1 MEIHLRTL
9 ILLVLSLAGSIGVP
23 VAVSQWAS
31 PGEMGVVQGLPTPT
45 PVPLRGLA
53 VVESGLAHT
62 LLPPTPDPA
71 GEENAHVRAVR
82 VEVATNGANLNIR
95 RGAGLTFPILGSAPQ
110 GMRLTVTGVSGDG
123 QWLRIQLPDY
133 AAPAWVYAP
142 LTHLSEGDLAGL
154 PVVRGGGQE

>member
-9 ILLVLSLAGSIGVP
+9 ILLVLSVVGSIGLP
-23 VAVSQWAS
+23 VMASQWAA

-45 PVPLRGLA
+45 PVPLRGLS
-53 VVESGLAHT
+53 VVESGLAYT
-62 LLPPTPDPA
+62 LLTPTPDPS
-71 GEENAHVRAVR
+71 EERVTESGVE

-123 QWLRIQLPDY
+123 QWLRVQLPGY
-133 AAPAWVYAP
+133 AAPAWIYAP
-142 LTHLSEGDLAGL
+142 LTQLNQGDLDSL
-154 PVVRGGGQE
+154 PVIR